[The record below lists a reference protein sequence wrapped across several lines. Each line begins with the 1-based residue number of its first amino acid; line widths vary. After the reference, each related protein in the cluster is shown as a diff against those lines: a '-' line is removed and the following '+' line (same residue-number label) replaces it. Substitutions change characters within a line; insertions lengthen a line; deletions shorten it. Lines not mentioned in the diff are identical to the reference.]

1 MNSPSLRFW
10 VVTMA
15 TVLTMLTTG
24 SLGLWQLDRA
34 AQKQALEAQ
43 MSLRGQMPAWTN
55 ADLLQ
60 AADLAAGWY
69 RPVRLQGVW
78 AHQATVFLD
87 NRQMDG
93 RVGFY
98 VVTPLRLVDSDQVI
112 LVQRGWVARDFV
124 DRTRLPAIE
133 TPQGLVTVTGQL
145 APAPAKLFDL
155 GEMPAGVIRQNIDI
169 PSFAQETGMTLMP
182 VSVMQTDLV
191 QDGLSRNWP
200 RVATGVPKHHG
211 YAFQWFGLC
220 LLTGVLYVWFQWIA
234 PRRKR

>member
-10 VVTMA
+10 VVTLA
-15 TVLTMLTTG
+15 TVLTMLITG

-43 MSLRGQMPAWTN
+43 MSLRSQMPAWTPV
-55 ADLLQ
+55 DLLQ
-60 AADLAAGWY
+60 ATDLTAGWY
-69 RPVRLQGVW
+69 RPVRLQGFWVSE
-78 AHQATVFLD
+78 ATVFLD
-87 NRQMDG
+87 NRQMEG

-98 VVTPLRLVDSDQVI
+98 VVTPLRLVDSDRVI

-124 DRTRLPAIE
+124 DRTRLPPVE
-133 TPQGLVTVTGQL
+133 TPHGLVTVTGYL

-155 GEMPAGVIRQNIDI
+155 GDMPSGVIRQNIDL
-169 PSFAQETGMTLMP
+169 PSFAMETGLSLMP
-182 VSVMQTDLV
+182 VSVMQNDLV
-191 QDGLSRNWP
+191 PDGLLRHWP
-200 RVATGVPKHHG
+200 RVASGVPKHHG

-220 LLTGVLYVWFQWIA
+220 LLVGVLYVWFQWIA